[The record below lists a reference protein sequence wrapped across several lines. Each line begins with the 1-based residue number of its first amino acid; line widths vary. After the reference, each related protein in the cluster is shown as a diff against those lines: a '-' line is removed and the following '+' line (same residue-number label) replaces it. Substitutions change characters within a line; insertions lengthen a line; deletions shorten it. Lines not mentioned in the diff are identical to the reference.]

1 MAALSSGMPP
11 ASVYFVFPS
20 RRARIAASFT
30 RSGVS
35 KSGSPAVKERTSMPW
50 ALRARARAERARVGD
65 GVRRRAR
72 SASMSRFAPLRG
84 SRGSRSA
91 AVQLLP
97 KPLLHA
103 GGDQARDRAPVTGDF
118 LDQTRG
124 DVRVRLVRHEEDGL
138 DLLAQLPIHQG
149 HLELV
154 LEIRHRAEPAND
166 RARSD

>member
-35 KSGSPAVKERTSMPW
+35 KSGSTAVKERTSIPW

-65 GVRRRAR
+65 GVSRRAR
-72 SASMSRFAPLRG
+72 SASMDQFTPLRRA
-84 SRGSRSA
+84 RGSGSA

-97 KPLLHA
+97 KPLLDA
-103 GGDQARDRAPVTGDF
+103 GGDQAFDRAPVSRDF
-118 LDQTRG
+118 LDQ
-124 DVRVRLVRHEEDGL
+124 
-138 DLLAQLPIHQG
+138 
-149 HLELV
+149 
-154 LEIRHRAEPAND
+154 
-166 RARSD
+166 ARRD